1 MKKLSSFVDKMAEKA
16 RLRRA
21 QHKGGRVPGVLKK
34 VNVEFY
40 VSDEDKDKIEGEE
53 KDPGKVQK
61 VEMFDLMLKRG
72 TTVKAYSKQEEE
84 QRRALSKLK
93 KLGISSIKE
102 LDQQIF
108 DQVPKPKLLDDIR
121 KTGGARSSEDPDSQ
135 QRKEDESMSSS
146 ENDDLL
152 EEFKRETEREKIM
165 AAERE

>member
-1 MKKLSSFVDKMAEKA
+1 MICSHAFCLCNALQIKNITQLKYILGNWSDEPNPNDPSTRGEIPKARQMKKLSSFVDKMAEKA

-72 TTVKAYSKQEEE
+72 TTVKAYSK
-84 QRRALSKLK
+84 
-93 KLGISSIKE
+93 
-102 LDQQIF
+102 
-108 DQVPKPKLLDDIR
+108 
-121 KTGGARSSEDPDSQ
+121 
-135 QRKEDESMSSS
+135 
-146 ENDDLL
+146 
-152 EEFKRETEREKIM
+152 
-165 AAERE
+165 